1 MTANDSKSYLRY
13 LNKLV
18 DGHNSSYHRSIG
30 KKPIEADYSVFTKEI
45 EMNLI
50 LYPRSTQDPKSSKN
64 PWRIQSPRRKKD
76 VRKTSNAKMAQD
88 SKRTQDPSWTQDPIK
103 TQDPTMTQTVN

>member
-18 DGHNSSYHRSIG
+18 DEHNNSYHRSNG
-30 KKPIEADYSVFTKEI
+30 KKPIEADYSVLTKKI
-45 EMNLI
+45 ETNLI
-50 LYPRSTQDPKSSKN
+50 LYHRSTQDPKSSKN

-88 SKRTQDPSWTQDPIK
+88 SKRTQDPSWTQGPI
-103 TQDPTMTQTVN
+103 MTQTVNWQS